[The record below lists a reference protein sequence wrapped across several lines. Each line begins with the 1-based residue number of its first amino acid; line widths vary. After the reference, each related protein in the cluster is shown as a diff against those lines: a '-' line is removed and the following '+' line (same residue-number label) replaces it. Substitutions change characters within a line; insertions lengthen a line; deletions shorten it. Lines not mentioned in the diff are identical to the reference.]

1 MRYAIG
7 AGIATA
13 LLAGASGAYAQTNA
27 VSTVAG
33 TGTAGFT
40 GDGGPAAA
48 ARLSN
53 PIGVSVTPDGGYL
66 IVDQGNNRIR
76 RVFPNGTIV
85 TIAGI
90 GGAGGFGGDGGP
102 AVLAQLNIPNGAV
115 MGTDGSVL
123 IADSLNNRVRRV
135 DPGGTITTVAGGGP
149 GPGLGDGGAATNAT
163 LAFPADVDWQS
174 DGGFLIADNDNDRIR
189 RVSPGGII
197 TTVAGTTQGFSG
209 DNNPATSAQLNDP
222 ASVTSTPGGGFLI
235 ADKDNHRVR
244 RVDPNGT
251 ITTAAGV
258 GTPGSIGDGG
268 PATAAALNLP
278 ANVAY
283 GASSGSILIADRAN
297 HRIRHIALDGTI
309 TTVTGTGTAGFNGDG
324 LIGTAT
330 DLNSPFDV
338 VVNPEGDYLIADTS
352 NHRIRAVDAGAPPPT
367 PPPPPS
373 PVSLTLDPTGADHK
387 PGDANTVTATARLSD
402 GSPAANRRIRWSVA
416 GANPGT
422 GNATADAS
430 GTARITWDGVHE
442 GTDTLTAF
450 VDTNDNSAA
459 DVGEPNATAT
469 VSWTLPVPAQGRTFN
484 IEPVSGIVKIRVI
497 RRGKDAHAAGSSGFA
512 TLTEATQ
519 VPVTT
524 VVDVRKGRVRQT
536 LAANRAGDVQKG
548 EFYGGIYTTTQ
559 PRSGA
564 RPVTELKLSES
575 LICPPTSRGTA
586 TASRARSRRL
596 WGSGKGRFR
605 TRGRNSTATVRGT
618 IWLTK
623 DTCST
628 TTTVVREGIV
638 TVRDL
643 VKRKN
648 VTVKAGRSYVARAR
662 TRR

>member
-149 GPGLGDGGAATNAT
+149 GPGLGDGDAATNAT

-189 RVSPGGII
+189 RVSPGGTI

-373 PVSLTLDPTGADHK
+373 PVSLTLDPTGADRK
-387 PGDANTVTATARLSD
+387 PGDANAVTATARLSD

-512 TLTEATQ
+512 TLTEAMQ

-575 LICPPTSRGTA
+575 LICQPNSRGKA
-586 TASRARSRRL
+586 TAGRARSRRL